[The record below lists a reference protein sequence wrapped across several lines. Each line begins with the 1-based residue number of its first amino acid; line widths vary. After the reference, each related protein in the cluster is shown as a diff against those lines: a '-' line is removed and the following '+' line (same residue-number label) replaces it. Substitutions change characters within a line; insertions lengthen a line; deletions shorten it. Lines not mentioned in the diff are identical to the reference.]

1 MTQIKRVI
9 LNPANPREARTAA
22 ERLVRALDLRA
33 TTTSE
38 YAHGWLLTTVWTA
51 TEANSAALVGLL
63 TSRHTRARYEVVHNH
78 AGNGPSDYVII
89 RWKKVP

>member
-1 MTQIKRVI
+1 VSTVKRVI

-51 TEANSAALVGLL
+51 SEADSAALVGLL
-63 TSRHTRARYEVVHNH
+63 TNRHVRARYEVVHTYV
-78 AGNGPSDYVII
+78 GDGPADYVII
-89 RWKKVP
+89 RWRKLP